1 MAPKLWSKGAEVA
14 VHGVIACRI
23 SSDQG
28 SNPCLLHWQPGS
40 LPLSHQGSP
49 VFFSFA
55 KPLERK
61 LKLLERKACCPFTLK
76 CFCEH
81 FLAMGTS
88 VYPTTVH
95 LPNAHLIK
103 SVISLGLFFLLAVL
117 GLCCRALVS
126 LIASLVVA
134 LKACRILAPR
144 PLCPALEGIEPL
156 FPALEG
162 RFLAAD
168 SPERPYL
175 ESSSPSCRF
184 SQSSSAA
191 FVFPVQVHPLVVVVL
206 LSPLFWC

>member
-1 MAPKLWSKGAEVA
+1 MGSVVVAPKLWSKGAEVA
-14 VHGVIACRI
+14 VHGVIACRM

-28 SNPCLLHWQPGS
+28 SDLCLLHWQPGS

-103 SVISLGLFFLLAVL
+103 SVVSS
-117 GLCCRALVS
+117 CRALVS
-126 LIASLVVA
+126 LVASLVVA
-134 LKACRILAPR
+134 LKACRILASR
-144 PLCPALEGIEPL
+144 PL

-162 RFLAAD
+162 RFLTTD
-168 SPERPYL
+168 SPQRPYL
-175 ESSSPSCRF
+175 ESSFPSCRF

-191 FVFPVQVHPLVVVVL
+191 FVFPVQVHPLVVVAL
-206 LSPLFWC
+206 LSSLFWC

>member
-1 MAPKLWSKGAEVA
+1 M
-14 VHGVIACRI
+14 HGVSCSIACRI

>member
-1 MAPKLWSKGAEVA
+1 MGSVVAAPKLWSKGAEVA
-14 VHGVIACRI
+14 VHGVSCSIACRI

-40 LPLSHQGSP
+40 LPLSHQGGP

-88 VYPTTVH
+88 IYPTTVH

-126 LIASLVVA
+126 LVASLVVA

-144 PLCPALEGIEPL
+144 PLCPALEG
-156 FPALEG
+156 
-162 RFLAAD
+162 RFLATD
-168 SPERPYL
+168 SPERPSL
-175 ESSSPSCRF
+175 ESSFPSCRF

-206 LSPLFWC
+206 LSSLFWC